1 MVFDTSYEALMDLG
15 EQIGAVP
22 RGLPPHI
29 TSALPSQTFGE
40 LDPSFIAQSP
50 LAASMPLSP
59 LSKGK
64 STARTVTTVKV
75 HCSICLD
82 EFTKHDLCITLEC
95 AHFFHQNC
103 VLVRFFPA
111 GRGPLTHINVP
122 SCSNG
127 SAVPLHV
134 LYAVALLCP
143 ETSWVSL
150 RLDAPSSGQ
159 CIIQSDCLSLAG
171 THHSHAI
178 VSL

>member
-1 MVFDTSYEALMDLG
+1 MRRRRINSNLRANTLGDFVSDVVFDTSYEALMDLG

-29 TSALPSQTFGE
+29 TSALPSKTFGE

-50 LAASMPLSP
+50 LAAPTPLSP
-59 LSKGK
+59 PSKGK
-64 STARTVTTVKV
+64 ATARTVKV

-103 VLVRFFPA
+103 VLVRSFPA
-111 GRGPLTHINVP
+111 GRLPLTHINVP

-134 LYAVALLCP
+134 LYAADLLCLG
-143 ETSWVSL
+143 TSRV
-150 RLDAPSSGQ
+150 PSSG
-159 CIIQSDCLSLAG
+159 
-171 THHSHAI
+171 T
-178 VSL
+178 VSSFA